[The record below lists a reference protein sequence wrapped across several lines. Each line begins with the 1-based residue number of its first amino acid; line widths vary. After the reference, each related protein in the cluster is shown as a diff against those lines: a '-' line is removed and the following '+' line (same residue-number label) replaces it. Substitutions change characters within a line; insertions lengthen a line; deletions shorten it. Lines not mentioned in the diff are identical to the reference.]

1 VGRNDKGAEHTA
13 ELNYPRANGART
25 SAIASVLAEMLKTMM
40 QQAAA

>member
-1 VGRNDKGAEHTA
+1 MT
-13 ELNYPRANGART
+13 ELDQSPTNGARARGS